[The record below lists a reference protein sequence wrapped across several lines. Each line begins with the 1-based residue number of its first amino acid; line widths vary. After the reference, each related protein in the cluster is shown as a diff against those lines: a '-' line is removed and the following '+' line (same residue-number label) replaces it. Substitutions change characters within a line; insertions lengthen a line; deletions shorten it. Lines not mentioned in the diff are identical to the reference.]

1 MLYDSLPP
9 TLTTKSINDIVKGDI
24 IHMMRLMDTELELF
38 ILMRDLVEVLVFSLR

>member
-38 ILMRDLVEVLVFSLR
+38 ILDERSCGGISIFS